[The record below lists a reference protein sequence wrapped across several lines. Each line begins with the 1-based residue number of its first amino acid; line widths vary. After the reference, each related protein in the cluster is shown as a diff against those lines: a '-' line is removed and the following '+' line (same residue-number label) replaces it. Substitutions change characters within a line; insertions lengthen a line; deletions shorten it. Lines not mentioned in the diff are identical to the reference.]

1 METGGRGLMN
11 LWHTLDI
18 PELFDRLNASDKGLE
33 PEEVTSRQQQYG
45 PNEIKGKAGVT
56 AFELLAGQFKNFLI
70 LLLLFAAL
78 ISIGIAI
85 WEHSVQE
92 MIEGGLIA
100 LIVVFIVGVGF
111 YQEYHAET
119 WFLAT
124 SSTWKRAIGCRL
136 TAECWRPF
144 AFRSMKAS

>member
-1 METGGRGLMN
+1 METGGCELMN

-18 PELFDRLNASDKGLE
+18 PELLDRLNASDKGLE

-56 AFELLAGQFKNFLI
+56 ALELLAGQFKNFLI

-78 ISIGIAI
+78 VSIGIAI

-111 YQEYHAET
+111 YQEYHAEKE
-119 WFLAT
+119 LDALRGMAD
-124 SSTWKRAIGCRL
+124 SCPRVGS
-136 TAECWRPF
+136 WRHHPPGSG
-144 AFRSMKAS
+144 RSGGS